1 MAQVYITSNKP
12 SEKKKCKKKYADC
25 DKYCCSLQP
34 FKEYYV
40 LCIDLKRKKEK
51 KEYYVSSL
59 QKVYSFLQQKQYLSF
74 CNGFFFLF
82 LYICMINK

>member
-12 SEKKKCKKKYADC
+12 SEKKIVKRNMLIVTNTVAHYSHLKNTMYYVSISKEKKK
-25 DKYCCSLQP
+25 
-34 FKEYYV
+34 
-40 LCIDLKRKKEK
+40 K

-82 LYICMINK
+82 LYICTINK